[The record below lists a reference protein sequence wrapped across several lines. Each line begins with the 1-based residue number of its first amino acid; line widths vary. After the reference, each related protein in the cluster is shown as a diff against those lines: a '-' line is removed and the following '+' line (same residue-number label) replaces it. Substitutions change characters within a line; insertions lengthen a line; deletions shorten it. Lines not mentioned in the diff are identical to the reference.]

1 MTLLKPRRFGKFRNV
16 TALVGTGLI
25 PVLITVL
32 LLPLRDFISPTDVAM
47 LQLLWIAWMAQQFGK
62 SWAIATTVL
71 CVGLLNWCFVAP
83 YYTLHVDDSSNLISF
98 MVMLSLG
105 VFISY
110 LSDQNQRRLH
120 KTRLAMS
127 QMRAM
132 YMLAKG
138 VNSCSDW
145 KAQCQYAARLLTRRL
160 KATVVLAPGT
170 TAPQPVSGQVM
181 LPLGQ
186 PTIAGWM
193 LLQEEL
199 YRRHQPLIHAAQSLL
214 SQSASNLQLQQQA
227 QQQQLQMELEQ
238 HRAML
243 LRSLSH
249 DLRTP
254 LATIMGASS
263 MLADADMPLTLAQR
277 QQQAANI
284 YQQSKLL
291 DLHFEKVLEL
301 SKAQLCSDSLQFS
314 TFSSDE
320 LIAGALARRPDLT
333 AIVRADFQ
341 LCAPLQL
348 SGNLDLLEIALA
360 NMLENAVKYG
370 QAPFVMQLS
379 AQTQS
384 SPGQY
389 SLLLSHPLASQNQT
403 VPDRSHGLGTL
414 ICQTVAALHQG
425 QFRLHL
431 PSSEQASTQVNTTQI
446 NVTRVHAA
454 LEWQA

>member
-1 MTLLKPRRFGKFRNV
+1 MSLFTAGKFGKT
-16 TALVGTGLI
+16 TALAGTVVI

-47 LQLLWIAWMAQQFGK
+47 LQLVWIAWMAQQFGK

-98 MVMLSLG
+98 LVMLSLG
-105 VFISY
+105 IFISY

-145 KAQCQYAARLLTRRL
+145 TAQCHYAARLLTRRL
-160 KATVVLAPGT
+160 KATVVLEPSATP
-170 TAPQPVSGQVM
+170 PQPVVGQM
-181 LPLGQ
+181 ILPLGQ
-186 PTIAGWM
+186 PNVAGWM
-193 LLQEEL
+193 LLDETV
-199 YRRHQPLIHAAQSLL
+199 YRRQQPLIHAAQSLL
-214 SQSASNLQLQQQA
+214 SQSASSVQLQQQA

-263 MLADADMPLTLAQR
+263 MLADAEVPLTLEQR

-301 SKAQLCSDSLQFS
+301 SKAQLSGDSLQFS
-314 TFSSDE
+314 CFSSDE

-333 AIVRADFQ
+333 AVVRTDFQ
-341 LCAPLQL
+341 LGAPQQL

-360 NMLENAVKYG
+360 NLLENAVKYG
-370 QAPFVMQLS
+370 QAPFALQLS
-379 AQTQS
+379 AQSQS
-384 SPGQY
+384 SPGKY
-389 SLLLSHPLASQNQT
+389 SLLLSHPLASQNKT
-403 VPDRSHGLGTL
+403 IPDRSHGLGTL

-425 QFRLHL
+425 KFQLQL
-431 PSSEQASTQVNTTQI
+431 PSPEQA
-446 NVTRVHAA
+446 
-454 LEWQA
+454 QAKPK

>member
-1 MTLLKPRRFGKFRNV
+1 MSLFTIGKPGRT
-16 TALVGTGLI
+16 TALMGTVI
-25 PVLITVL
+25 VPVLITLL
-32 LLPLRDFISPTDVAM
+32 LLPLRDLISPTDVAM

-62 SWAIATTVL
+62 RWAIATTVL
-71 CVGLLNWCFVAP
+71 CVGLLNWCFVTP
-83 YYTLHVDDSSNLISF
+83 YYTLHVDDSSNMISF
-98 MVMLSLG
+98 LVMLSLG
-105 VFISY
+105 AFISY

-138 VNSCSDW
+138 VHSCSDW
-145 KAQCQYAARLLTRRL
+145 TEQCHYAARLLTRRL
-160 KATVVLAPGT
+160 KTIVTLSAEATPPPTDAT
-170 TAPQPVSGQVM
+170 QIA

-186 PTIAGWM
+186 PNIAGWM
-193 LLQEEL
+193 LLQQDV
-199 YRRHQPLIHAAQSLL
+199 YRRQQPLIHAAQSLL
-214 SQSASNLQLQQQA
+214 SQSASSVQLQQQSR
-227 QQQQLQMELEQ
+227 QQQLQMELEQ

-263 MLADADMPLTLAQR
+263 MLADAEVPLTLEQR

-301 SKAQLCSDSLQFS
+301 SKAQLSGDSLQFS
-314 TFSSDE
+314 CFNSDE

-333 AIVRADFQ
+333 AVVRADFQ
-341 LCAPLQL
+341 LGAPLQL
-348 SGNLDLLEIALA
+348 CGNLDLLEIALA
-360 NMLENAVKYG
+360 NLLENAVKYG
-370 QAPFVMQLS
+370 QAPFELQLN

-384 SPGQY
+384 SPGKY
-389 SLLLSHPLASQNQT
+389 RLLLSHLLASQNKAI
-403 VPDRSHGLGTL
+403 PDRSHGLGTL

-425 QFRLHL
+425 NFRLQL
-431 PSSEQASTQVNTTQI
+431 PGSEQVQAKVEA
-446 NVTRVHAA
+446 V
-454 LEWQA
+454 LEWQV